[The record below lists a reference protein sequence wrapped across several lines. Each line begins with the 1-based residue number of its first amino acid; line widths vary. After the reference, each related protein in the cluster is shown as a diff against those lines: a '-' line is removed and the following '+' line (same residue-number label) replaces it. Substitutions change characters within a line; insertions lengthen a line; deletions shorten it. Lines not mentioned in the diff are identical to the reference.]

1 MKGKIALLRKP
12 AILRRRW
19 THVPKNQLLTGNQ
32 GQEVLK
38 GSFKDIQAKRG
49 GYVQNSTASSKSNL
63 EISHGLSD
71 HLDCFNYS

>member
-1 MKGKIALLRKP
+1 MVLICISL
-12 AILRRRW
+12 IMSD
-19 THVPKNQLLTGNQ
+19 V

-38 GSFKDIQAKRG
+38 GSFKDVQAKRR

-71 HLDCFNYS
+71 HLDSFNYS